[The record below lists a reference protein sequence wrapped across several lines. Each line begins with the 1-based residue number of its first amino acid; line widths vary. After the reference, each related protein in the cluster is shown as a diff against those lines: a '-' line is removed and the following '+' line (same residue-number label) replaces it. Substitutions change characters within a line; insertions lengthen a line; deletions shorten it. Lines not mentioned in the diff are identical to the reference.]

1 MSRPMRECDPP
12 RRCAECWCFICNQS
26 GVDGKCLRI
35 ALSPRRVYAGD
46 SCQAWEPRARRTDSE
61 EE

>member
-1 MSRPMRECDPP
+1 MSRPMRGCNPP
-12 RRCAECWCFICNQS
+12 RRCAECLFFICKPS
-26 GVDGKCLRI
+26 GVDGTCLRI

-46 SCQAWEPRARRTDSE
+46 SCQAWEQMARRTDSE